1 MNIHC
6 CLNCS
11 IYVFLWNSRENMTDS
26 LCINQV
32 LVQILWQW
40 TRASF
45 FRFRFWQWSGKKQKQ
60 MPKKKSQNKKRRSSG
75 QKINW
80 YLVLQSLF
88 KLFVIYK
95 FFVCLT
101 VSFFVYLSQS
111 SFVYLFQDK
120 TEVRVFEV
128 ENAGENEKIVEIS
141 TGPKGSK
148 KYLTC
153 FMLILREF
161 VGAAGRVQACTKIT
175 YGNSQ

>member
-1 MNIHC
+1 MNQGFFFPF
-6 CLNCS
+6 S
-11 IYVFLWNSRENMTDS
+11 FLAVKWEKAEVN
-26 LCINQV
+26 
-32 LVQILWQW
+32 
-40 TRASF
+40 A
-45 FRFRFWQWSGKKQKQ
+45 
-60 MPKKKSQNKKRRSSG
+60 KKKSQNKKGDCQG

-80 YLVLQSLF
+80 YLVLKSVF
-88 KLFVIYK
+88 KIFVIYG

-111 SFVYLFQDK
+111 SFVCLFQDK

-148 KYLTC
+148 KYSTC

-161 VGAAGRVQACTKIT
+161 VVAEGGATLHQNNV
-175 YGNSQ
+175 

>member
-1 MNIHC
+1 MV
-6 CLNCS
+6 LKS
-11 IYVFLWNSRENMTDS
+11 VF
-26 LCINQV
+26 
-32 LVQILWQW
+32 
-40 TRASF
+40 
-45 FRFRFWQWSGKKQKQ
+45 
-60 MPKKKSQNKKRRSSG
+60 
-75 QKINW
+75 KI
-80 YLVLQSLF
+80 
-88 KLFVIYK
+88 FVIYG

-111 SFVYLFQDK
+111 SFVCLFQDK

-161 VGAAGRVQACTKIT
+161 VGAAGGASMHQNNV
-175 YGNSQ
+175 